1 MDSFNSAGPGTFWSL
16 LGRVE
21 RESLHAIGWVRHL
34 TPRETLADR
43 DALPDS
49 VTVLLDGYAKEVY
62 GSAEGDESLIEIF
75 GPGHLE
81 GELALWDW
89 PHRGRIETLTSVRA
103 LHVPKDRF
111 VSFLAEELSAG
122 AALMKSLG
130 HRRVL
135 AARRRAPGAGVRA
148 PARIALH
155 LIELALRFGR
165 PAGSGV
171 VIGPPLTQTDLASF
185 AGVDRIAVARA
196 FHVWRPK
203 AARATCAHPHADIIE
218 QHGSTI
224 TVKDMDAL
232 RTVAGPWAAEWD
244 SAPAVTPPGRT
255 AAERRLP
262 AIRIPATGT
271 GPAQLPPVVPCFT
284 GRDAELDT
292 LDALVTKADR
302 PRAVIVEG
310 MAGVGKSALATYWGH
325 AVKDEHFSGGQL
337 YLDLHGTANRPLTA
351 AEAIGQ
357 LLRGLGVGGHQMPL
371 DETELVAAYHRRLA
385 DRRLLII
392 VENVGEDPEMVR
404 SLVPPS
410 NRCLMLVTT
419 QAKLAGRSGLTP
431 ADGVEQLA
439 LDVMPEDEAI
449 RLVAAVLGPGDSR
462 VRENPSDAT
471 RLVRQCAMLPLA
483 LRITAAKLVEN
494 PAEQIAD
501 TVRDLD
507 GQDRL
512 SKLAQDDEPRAAV
525 RPAFEVSY
533 RAVRP
538 ELRRTFRYLGLMT
551 GPDVG
556 VEACAALLDEAVPDT
571 LRRLRAL
578 NRLNLVAGKSDT
590 AAGDRGTAGSDRFMV
605 HDLLRVFAK
614 ERVLLEDSEAERT
627 GALRRL
633 LTHYLATAMRAGDAL
648 GRPRRVLH
656 DRAVAPP
663 TTSGT
668 ERDQHLRWFENERSN
683 LVAAVHQAVRHGLHS
698 YAFNLADAVFDFM
711 TSRGY
716 VRDVIDVHKAGL
728 ASAQAMDEWPATAQM
743 LHHLAIAHRTTGQ
756 NVKALSYGE
765 DARWGFRRLGDS
777 LGEAGALDNLADV
790 RGVLGRYR
798 LAIEHSEEALRL
810 HRLADNRAGEAE
822 ALDTIS
828 QNLRRL
834 GEYASAE
841 DHALRALTI
850 RRTIDDRAGEA
861 ESLLNLARLYY
872 FWGAPQ
878 KAAIHGLEALAL
890 RLDLGDEPQ
899 SADAYRE
906 LARIH
911 RQLGLPGLARLDAEQ
926 ALRIAR
932 VSGDR
937 HGEGET
943 LIVLGKLLRDEGAH
957 AEALS
962 RLWYAVRLAQEI
974 GHRRGEAEA
983 RAAIGLV
990 YYKLGRYAESREHL
1004 NLALE
1009 IRREIADRAGEAQDL
1024 ENLNRTMRRLARY
1037 EDALQHGMHAL
1048 RLWRELDVRTGEAR
1062 TLGGLARTYVRLG
1075 RPQDALRAAEASL
1088 SIRQRHGHGIGLG
1101 LDTMARVLLRIGQPE
1116 QALDKAVQAIR
1127 AIRETGD
1134 RQYEGAAVN
1143 NLSRIFL
1150 ALGCADQAEKYARQ
1164 ALDMVKIAGDLREQ
1178 AACRHTLG
1186 LIAQHRGDHAEAL
1199 RDLEE
1204 NLRLHR
1210 ETGNHS
1216 GQVEALRA
1224 LCLSHQAIGNVRE
1237 VQDCEQRIQNIQRW
1251 LGGS

>member
-1 MDSFNSAGPGTFWSL
+1 M
-16 LGRVE
+16 
-21 RESLHAIGWVRHL
+21 
-34 TPRETLADR
+34 
-43 DALPDS
+43 
-49 VTVLLDGYAKEVY
+49 Y
-62 GSAEGDESLIEIF
+62 GSADGDESLIEIF

-89 PHRGRIETLTSVRA
+89 PQRGRIETLTALRA
-103 LHVPKDRF
+103 LQVPKERF
-111 VSFLAEELSAG
+111 VNFLAEELSAG
-122 AALMKSLG
+122 SALMKSLG

-135 AARRRAPGAGVRA
+135 AARRRAPGPGVRA

-165 PAGSGV
+165 PSGTGV

-185 AGVDRIAVARA
+185 AGVDRVAVARA

-203 AARATCAHPHADIIE
+203 GSRSACAHPHSDLLE

-224 TVKDMDAL
+224 RVKDMAAL
-232 RTVAGPWAAEWD
+232 RAVAGPWAAEWD
-244 SAPAVTPPGRT
+244 SPPFTPNQNPTRT
-255 AAERRLP
+255 AAKRQLP

-271 GPAQLPPVVPCFT
+271 GPAQLPPVVRCFT
-284 GRDAELDT
+284 GRSAAVDSLDT
-292 LDALVTKADR
+292 LVATPGR

-325 AVKDEHFSGGQL
+325 SVKDEHFSGGQL
-337 YLDLHGTANRPLTA
+337 YLDLHGAPNRPLTT

-357 LLRGLGVGGHQMPL
+357 LLRGLGVGGHQMPV
-371 DETELVAAYHRRLA
+371 DELELAKAYQRQLA
-385 DRRLLII
+385 DRRLLIV
-392 VENVGEDPEMVR
+392 VENAGENPELLR
-404 SLVPPS
+404 PLIPPS
-410 NRCLMLVTT
+410 NRCLLLVTT
-419 QAKLAGRSGLTP
+419 QAKLAGQPGLTA
-431 ADGVEQLA
+431 ADGVVPLA
-439 LDVMPEDEAI
+439 LDVMAEDEAI
-449 RLVAAVLGPGDSR
+449 QLMAAVLGPGDAR

-533 RAVRP
+533 RALP
-538 ELRRTFRYLGLMT
+538 PDLRRTFRYLGMLN

-556 VEACAALLDEAVPDT
+556 VESCAALLDETVPDT

-578 NRLNLVAGKSDT
+578 HRLHLVAIK
-590 AAGDRGTAGSDRFMV
+590 GDPWTSGRPGRFMV

-627 GALRRL
+627 GAVRRL

-656 DRAVAPP
+656 DRAVAPQA
-663 TTSGT
+663 TSDA
-668 ERDQHLRWFENERSN
+668 ERERHLTWFESEHRNV
-683 LVAAVHQAVRHGLHS
+683 VAAAHQAAGHGLHS
-698 YAFNLADAVFDFM
+698 YAFNLADAVYDFM

-716 VRDVIDVHKAGL
+716 IRDVIDVHKAGL
-728 ASAQAMDEWPATAQM
+728 ASAQAVDEWPATAQM
-743 LHHLAIAHRTTGQ
+743 LHHLAIAHRSIGQ

-777 LGEAGALDNLADV
+777 LGEANALDNLADV

-798 LAIEHSEEALRL
+798 LAIEHSEESLRL
-810 HRLADNRAGEAE
+810 HRMAHNQAGEAE

-834 GEYASAE
+834 GDYVSAE
-841 DHALRALTI
+841 DHALRALAI
-850 RRTIDDRAGEA
+850 RRALKDGAGEA
-861 ESLLNLARLYY
+861 ETLLNLARLHY
-872 FWGAPQ
+872 FRGSPR
-878 KAAIHGLEALAL
+878 KAVVHGLEALSLRIDLAL
-890 RLDLGDEPQ
+890 RVDLGDEPR
-899 SADAYRE
+899 SADPYRE

-911 RQLGLPGLARLDAEQ
+911 RQLGLRDLARRDAEQ
-926 ALRIAR
+926 ALRTSRA
-932 VSGDR
+932 SGDR

-943 LIVLGKLLRDEGAH
+943 LTILGKLLRDEGAH
-957 AEALS
+957 AEALT
-962 RLWYAVRLAQEI
+962 RLWHAKRLAREI
-974 GHRRGEAEA
+974 GHKRGDAEA
-983 RAAIGLV
+983 RAAIGVV
-990 YYKLGRYAESREHL
+990 YFKLGRYAESREHL

-1024 ENLNRTMRRLARY
+1024 ENLSRTMRRLARY
-1037 EDALQHGMHAL
+1037 EDALQHGLSAL
-1048 RLWRELDVRTGEAR
+1048 KLWRELDVPTGEAR
-1062 TLGGLARTYVRLG
+1062 TLGGLARTYFRLG
-1075 RPQDALRAAEASL
+1075 HWKDALRAAETSL
-1088 SIRQRHGHGIGLG
+1088 SIRERNGDDMGVG
-1101 LDTMARVLLRIGQPE
+1101 LDTMARILLRMGRPE

-1134 RQYEGAAVN
+1134 RQYEGSAIN
-1143 NLSRIFL
+1143 NLARIFL
-1150 ALGCADQAEKYARQ
+1150 AMKCPDEAEHYARE
-1164 ALDMVKIAGDLREQ
+1164 ALVIVREAGDLREQ

-1186 LIAQHRGDHAEAL
+1186 LIAQHRGDHAGAL
-1199 RDLEE
+1199 RDLDE

-1210 ETGNHS
+1210 ETGNHT

-1224 LCLSHQAIGNVRE
+1224 LRLSHEAIGNTRE
-1237 VQDCEQRIQNIQRW
+1237 VMECDQRIQNIQRW

>member
-1 MDSFNSAGPGTFWSL
+1 VTNFNPGGPGTFWSL
-16 LGRVE
+16 LGQIE
-21 RESLHAIGWVRHL
+21 RESLHAIGWVREL
-34 TPRETLADR
+34 APRETLGDR

-62 GSAEGDESLIEIF
+62 GSADGDEALIEIF

-89 PHRGRIETLTSVRA
+89 PHRGRIEALTAVRA
-103 LHVPKDRF
+103 LNVPKDRF
-111 VSFLAEELSAG
+111 VNFLAEELSAG
-122 AALMKSLG
+122 TALMKSLG

-135 AARRRAPGAGVRA
+135 AARRRAPGPGVRA

-165 PAGSGV
+165 PSGSGV

-185 AGVDRIAVARA
+185 AGVDRVAVARA

-203 AARATCAHPHADIIE
+203 GPRPTCVHPHFDILE
-218 QHGSTI
+218 HQGSTI
-224 TVKDMDAL
+224 RVKDMDAL
-232 RTVAGPWAAEWD
+232 RAAAGPWAAEWD
-244 SAPAVTPPGRT
+244 SSPFTPNGSSGRAVAKRQVPAI
-255 AAERRLP
+255 RLP
-262 AIRIPATGT
+262 ASGT

-284 GRDAELDT
+284 GSDAAVQT
-292 LDALVTKADR
+292 LNTLVTAANR
-302 PRAVIVEG
+302 PRSVIVEG

-325 AVKDEHFSGGQL
+325 SVRDEHFSGGQL
-337 YLDLHGTANRPLTA
+337 YVDLHGAPNRLLTT

-357 LLRGLGVGGHQMPL
+357 LLRGLGLSGHQTPV
-371 DETELVAAYHRRLA
+371 DETELVAAYQRRLA
-385 DRRLLII
+385 DRRLLIV
-392 VENVGEDPEMVR
+392 VENAGENPELIRPFM
-404 SLVPPS
+404 PPS
-410 NRCLMLVTT
+410 NRCLLLVTT
-419 QAKLAGRSGLTP
+419 QAKLAGQPGLTP
-431 ADGVEQLA
+431 ADGVEPLA
-439 LDVMPEDEAI
+439 LDVMPEEEAI
-449 RLVAAVLGPGDSR
+449 QLMAAVLGPGDSR
-462 VRENPSDAT
+462 VRENPNDAT

-501 TVRDLD
+501 TVRELD

-533 RAVRP
+533 RALP
-538 ELRRTFRYLGLMT
+538 PDLRRTFRYLGLMT

-556 VEACAALLDEAVPDT
+556 AESCAALLDEAVPDT

-578 NRLNLVAGKSDT
+578 HRLHLVAGK
-590 AAGDRGTAGSDRFMV
+590 GERFVV

-614 ERVLLEDSEAERT
+614 ERVLLEENEAERT
-627 GALRRL
+627 GAVRRL

-648 GRPRRVLH
+648 GRQRRVLH
-656 DRAVAPP
+656 DRAVSPP
-663 TTSGT
+663 ATTDA
-668 ERDQHLRWFENERSN
+668 ERERHLTWFESERRN
-683 LVAAVHQAVRHGLHS
+683 LVAAAHQAARHGLHS
-698 YAFNLADAVFDFM
+698 YAFNLADAVYDFM

-716 VRDVIDVHKAGL
+716 VRDVIDVHKAGM
-728 ASAQAMDEWPATAQM
+728 ASAQAVDEWPATAQM
-743 LHHLAIAHRTTGQ
+743 LHHLAIAHRSIGQ

-777 LGEAGALDNLADV
+777 LGEANALDNLADV

-798 LAIEHSEEALRL
+798 LAIEHSEESLRL
-810 HRLADNRAGEAE
+810 HRLAGNKAGEAE

-834 GEYASAE
+834 GEYVSAE

-850 RRTIDDRAGEA
+850 RRAIKDGAGEA
-861 ESLLNLARLYY
+861 ETLLNLARLHY

-878 KAAIHGLEALAL
+878 KAVVHGLEALSLRIDLAL
-890 RLDLGDEPQ
+890 RIDLGDEPQ
-899 SADAYRE
+899 SADPYRE

-911 RQLGLPGLARLDAEQ
+911 RQLGLRGLARRDAEQ
-926 ALRIAR
+926 ALRISR

-943 LIVLGKLLRDEGAH
+943 LTILGKLLRDDGAH

-962 RLWYAVRLAQEI
+962 RLWHAVRLAHEI
-974 GHRRGEAEA
+974 GHKRGEAEA
-983 RAAIGLV
+983 RAAIGVV
-990 YYKLGRYAESREHL
+990 YFKLGRYAESREHL

-1024 ENLNRTMRRLARY
+1024 ENLSRTMRRLARY
-1037 EDALQHGMHAL
+1037 EDALQHGLQAL
-1048 RLWRELDVRTGEAR
+1048 KLWRELDVPTGEAR
-1062 TLGGLARTYVRLG
+1062 TLGGLARTYARLG
-1075 RPQDALRAAEASL
+1075 LAQDALRAAEASL
-1088 SIRQRHGHGIGLG
+1088 AIRERHGDTMGVG
-1101 LDTMARVLLRIGQPE
+1101 LDTMARILLRMGRPE
-1116 QALDKAVQAIR
+1116 QALGKAVQAIR
-1127 AIRETGD
+1127 EIRETGD
-1134 RQYEGAAVN
+1134 RQYEGSAIN
-1143 NLSRIFL
+1143 NLARIFL
-1150 ALGCADQAEKYARQ
+1150 ALDRPDEAEKYTRD
-1164 ALDMVKIAGDLREQ
+1164 ALEIVKEAGDLREQ

-1186 LIAQHRGDHAEAL
+1186 LIAQHRGDHAGAL
-1199 RDLEE
+1199 RDLDE

-1210 ETGNHS
+1210 EAGNHS

-1224 LCLSHQAIGNVRE
+1224 LRLSHQAIGNLRE
-1237 VQDCEQRIQNIQRW
+1237 TQECEQRIQNIQRW

>member
-1 MDSFNSAGPGTFWSL
+1 MNSFTSGGPGTFWSL
-16 LGRVE
+16 LGRIE
-21 RESLHAIGWVRHL
+21 RESLHAIGWVREL
-34 TPRETLADR
+34 SPRETLGDR
-43 DALPDS
+43 DSLPDS
-49 VTVLLDGYAKEVY
+49 VTVLLDGYAKELY
-62 GSAEGDESLIEIF
+62 GSADGDEAIIEIF

-89 PHRGRIETLTSVRA
+89 PHRGRIETLTAVRA

-111 VSFLAEELSAG
+111 VNFLAEELPAG

-135 AARRRAPGAGVRA
+135 VARRRAPGAGVRA
-148 PARIALH
+148 PAKIALH

-165 PAGSGV
+165 PCGSGV
-171 VIGPPLTQTDLASF
+171 VIGPPLTQADLASF

-203 AARATCAHPHADIIE
+203 AARVSCAHPHADIIE
-218 QHGSTI
+218 QRGSTI

-232 RTVAGPWAAEWD
+232 RAAAGPWAAEWE
-244 SAPAVTPPGRT
+244 SSPLAAGGPPGRT
-255 AAERRLP
+255 TAKRQLP
-262 AIRIPATGT
+262 ALRIPATGI

-284 GRDAELDT
+284 GRETELKF
-292 LDALVTKADR
+292 LDALVTEANR

-310 MAGVGKSALATYWGH
+310 MAGVGKSALATFWGRS
-325 AVKDEHFSGGQL
+325 VKDEHFSGGQL

-351 AEAIGQ
+351 AEAVGQ

-371 DETELVAAYHRRLA
+371 DEAELVAAYHRRLA
-385 DRRLLII
+385 DRRLLIV
-392 VENVGEDPEMVR
+392 VENAGEDPELIR
-404 SLVPPS
+404 ALIPPS

-419 QAKLAGRSGLTP
+419 QAGLAGRPGLTP
-431 ADGVEQLA
+431 ADGVEPLP
-439 LDVMPEDEAI
+439 LDVLPEDEAI
-449 RLVAAVLGPGDSR
+449 KLVAAVLGPGDSR

-483 LRITAAKLVEN
+483 LRITAAKLVQN
-494 PAEQIAD
+494 PTEQIAD

-512 SKLAQDDEPRAAV
+512 SKLAREDEPRAAV

-533 RAVRP
+533 RALPP

-556 VEACAALLDEAVPDT
+556 VEACASLLDDAAPGT
-571 LRRLRAL
+571 LHRLRSLA
-578 NRLNLVAGKSDT
+578 RLHLVAVTGAENT
-590 AAGDRGTAGSDRFMV
+590 GAGGGERFVV
-605 HDLLRVFAK
+605 HELLRAFAR
-614 ERVLLEDSEAERT
+614 ERVLLEDGEAERT
-627 GALRRL
+627 GAVRRL

-656 DRAVAPP
+656 ARAVTPP
-663 TTSGT
+663 AASGA
-668 ERDQHLRWFENERSN
+668 ERDRHLRWFESERRN
-683 LVAAVHQAVRHGLHS
+683 LVAAAHQAVKHGLHS

-728 ASAQAMDEWPATAQM
+728 ASAQAVDEWPATAQM

-765 DARWGFRRLGDS
+765 DARWGFKRLGDS

-810 HRLADNRAGEAE
+810 HRLADNQAGEAE

-834 GEYASAE
+834 GEYAGAE
-841 DHALRALTI
+841 QHARQALTI
-850 RRTIDDRAGEA
+850 RRAIDDQAGEA
-861 ESLLNLARLYY
+861 ETLLNLARLYY
-872 FWGAPQ
+872 YWGAPRQ
-878 KAAIHGLEALAL
+878 AAVHGLSALAL
-890 RLDLGDEPQ
+890 RVDLGDEPQ

-911 RQLGLPGLARLDAEQ
+911 RQLGLRDLARHDAAQ
-926 ALRIAR
+926 ALRICR

-974 GHRRGEAEA
+974 GHKRGEAEA

-990 YYKLGRYAESREHL
+990 YFKLGRYAESREHL

-1024 ENLNRTMRRLARY
+1024 ENLNRTLRRLARY
-1037 EDALQHGMHAL
+1037 EDALQHGLHAL

-1062 TLGGLARTYVRLG
+1062 ALGGLARTYVRLG
-1075 RPQDALRAAEASL
+1075 RSQEALRTAEASL
-1088 SIRQRHGHGIGLG
+1088 SIRQRDGNGMGLG
-1101 LDTMARVLLRIGQPE
+1101 LDTMARVLLRTGQPE
-1116 QALDKAVQAIR
+1116 QALDKAVRAIR

-1143 NLSRIFL
+1143 NLARVFL
-1150 ALGCADQAEKYARQ
+1150 ALGRPAEAETYARK
-1164 ALDMVKIAGDLREQ
+1164 ALDIVKDVGDLREQ

-1186 LIAQHRGDHAEAL
+1186 LVAQHRGDHAEAL
-1199 RDLEE
+1199 RDLDE

-1210 ETGNHS
+1210 ETGNHT

-1224 LCLSHQAIGNVRE
+1224 LRLSHQAIGNVRE
-1237 VQDCEQRIQNIQRW
+1237 VQECEQRIQNIQRW